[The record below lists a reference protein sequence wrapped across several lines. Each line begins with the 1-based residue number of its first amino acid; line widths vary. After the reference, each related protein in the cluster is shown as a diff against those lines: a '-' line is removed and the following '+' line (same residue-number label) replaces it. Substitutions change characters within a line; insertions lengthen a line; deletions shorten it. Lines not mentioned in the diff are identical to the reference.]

1 MALIEK
7 LKNIANAIRSKT
19 NKNEELTLEQM
30 ASEVEGIDTLQGI
43 DLSPLGNSEEL
54 TRLNMEWINNEVQR
68 TLEKAKTWSNIS
80 QNTTVAGQGF
90 WTDFSGAAGYKVK
103 PYIFY
108 TKLDGSRLTNLLP
121 LFSGNSKIQY
131 INVDDAVYNA
141 KFTTLQGAFSGTNM
155 YCWLRGV
162 DFGTQ
167 NDYSNVTSC
176 HGIFNN
182 AVCNEFIRWGNLK
195 YCEKITTW
203 QYAFNNCR
211 EIPYV
216 IDFEFAP
223 FVRNAT
229 NFDGMFYFGGGTFN
243 GSAKRIKGLD
253 IINGTTFGRFLGY
266 RSITECV
273 ELKNWK
279 QGNFDFTQQQTTNI
293 IKTMKY
299 MIFHAVDSDDGAVN
313 RSMTLHA
320 TPKNE
325 WLNEVANTKP
335 TQDDCYI
342 LGVEDYDRYGD
353 LTWEEIAST
362 IKDITIA

>member
-1 MALIEK
+1 M
-7 LKNIANAIRSKT
+7 T
-19 NKNEELTLEQM
+19 
-30 ASEVEGIDTLQGI
+30 
-43 DLSPLGNSEEL
+43 
-54 TRLNMEWINNEVQR
+54 
-68 TLEKAKTWSNIS
+68 
-80 QNTTVAGQGF
+80 
-90 WTDFSGAAGYKVK
+90 
-103 PYIFY
+103 
-108 TKLDGSRLTNLLP
+108 
-121 LFSGNSKIQY
+121 LFSGNTKVRY
-131 INVDDAVYNA
+131 IYIDDAIYNA
-141 KFTTLQGAFSGTNM
+141 KFISLLSAFSGVN
-155 YCWLRGV
+155 YSCWLQGV

-167 NDYSNVTSC
+167 NDYSNVTTC
-176 HGIFNN
+176 ENMFYN
-182 AVCNEFIRWGNLK
+182 AVCNEFIKWGNLK

-203 QYAFNNCR
+203 KNAFNACKD
-211 EIPYV
+211 IPKI

-223 FVRNAT
+223 FVQNAI
-229 NFDGMFYFGGGTFN
+229 NFSEMFYFGGGTFA
-243 GSAKRIKGLD
+243 GSATRIKGLD

-279 QGNFDFTQQQTTNI
+279 QGNFDFTQQQNTYI

-299 MIFHAVDSDDGAVN
+299 MIFHAVDSEQGAVN

-325 WLNEVANTKP
+325 WLNIVANTKP